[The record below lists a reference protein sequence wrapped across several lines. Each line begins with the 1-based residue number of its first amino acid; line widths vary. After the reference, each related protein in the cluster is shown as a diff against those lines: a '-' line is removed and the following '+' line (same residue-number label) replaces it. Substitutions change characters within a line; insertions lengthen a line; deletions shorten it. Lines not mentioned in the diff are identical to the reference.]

1 MDTDD
6 GRFSREEHM
15 KQPKD
20 SSPGPWFVTAGI
32 VPDAS
37 GRLIVQ
43 DRDEQPVCATS
54 ARGVQG
60 RTEAM
65 AANANLIASA
75 PDMFSALIAALE
87 WIEDD
92 RSDDEYINEEW
103 YHAAVAAIRMAGH
116 QWPRKTEFF
125 AGLVCHEQS
134 CTRTGCPVRRTR
146 KTVEAQPVAQLSLLP
161 AVSRAA
167 GPQAPT

>member
-1 MDTDD
+1 
-6 GRFSREEHM
+6 M

-32 VPDAS
+32 AQGAL

-43 DRDEQPVCATS
+43 DRDENPVCATS

-65 AANANLIASA
+65 AANAALIAAA
-75 PDMFSALIAALE
+75 PDMFAALIAALE

-92 RSDDEYINEEW
+92 RFADDYIMEEW
-103 YHAAVAAIRMAGH
+103 YHDAVAAVRMAGYP
-116 QWPRKTEFF
+116 WPRKDGN
-125 AGLVCHEQS
+125 GLEIVCSNVDCLKPGCHLR
-134 CTRTGCPVRRTR
+134 CKTRLRVDIGPSSRQMSILDMAC
-146 KTVEAQPVAQLSLLP
+146 SLF
-161 AVSRAA
+161 RAA
-167 GPQAPT
+167 GPQAAVP

>member
-1 MDTDD
+1 
-6 GRFSREEHM
+6 M

-43 DRDEQPVCATS
+43 DRDEKPVCATS

-65 AANANLIASA
+65 AANANLIAAA
-75 PDMFSALIAALE
+75 PDIFAALIAAIE

-92 RSDDEYINEEW
+92 RFDDDYIMEEW
-103 YHAAVAAIRMAGH
+103 YHDAVAAVRMAGYP
-116 QWPRKTEFF
+116 WPRQ
-125 AGLVCHEQS
+125 AGIVCHERA
-134 CTRTGCPVRRTR
+134 CLRTDCHVR
-146 KTVEAQPVAQLSLLP
+146 KTGTAVNQPSAAQLSLL
-161 AVSRAA
+161 RF
-167 GPQAPT
+167 GQF